1 MYFSQTL
8 LFFSLFFA
16 SLHANPFSS
25 KMIIHNTTD
34 APIFFAMYYQRDY
47 PAFKAKQIIAPLEIK
62 PGKTLKIK
70 RPEMKLLYSRMGIV
84 AFNQELL
91 KPSLTHREYKNLE
104 RFLMGITTGDVF
116 YIKKNGNQLQSD
128 NIFEKATEPMKKVL
142 NKILD
147 DDEKPIIES
156 DIKVR
161 VGNKLCLQE
170 QTFIRKRLPKVKE
183 AFEKIL
189 GPKDG
194 YNIPTV
200 IAMGSG
206 GGYRAL
212 IGFWGAIQGLHE
224 IGVWDTCMYAS
235 GVSGSTWILS
245 ALYGAEQSMDTLTD
259 YLKPRL
265 AKNLLKKH
273 IYELDELASIFF
285 QKDDFTLI
293 DVWGLLLSRALFGEH
308 ESLGDDVTLSS
319 LTKQVDNGQMPLP
332 IMTAVQR
339 GMDKIK
345 WFEYTP
351 YEVGSQDYQT
361 FIPARY
367 AGARFINGVCQEPKF
382 KEYPLG
388 LHCGVFGSAFA
399 VDGKRVSDSIDN
411 KFLDLLLLK
420 TRLRGYQATTGS
432 LVNYMKDMTSTP
444 ISKSKILKM
453 VDAGEDL
460 NIPMPPC
467 MRRKPDILI
476 IVDLAPNEPIYSAK
490 VLEKA
495 LQDARDRGYIVPDTD
510 PEIIRQRN
518 AVTVI
523 RASNNPQAP
532 IIIFIPNL
540 YQSFETLKPLY
551 TPEEFDSLAEPMRK
565 AVVDN
570 KQLFYDVCAE
580 VFDRKNPPKTIA
592 NPEIK
597 DDSKKEVNPE
607 IKIEPK
613 KPAEQAV
620 VIDPTLKPEE
630 SEIKISEKITTAQ
643 KSVIPLKKTRRQSI

>member
-1 MYFSQTL
+1 MHFLKSL
-8 LFFSLFFA
+8 LFFSLFF
-16 SLHANPFSS
+16 SSMHANPFSS

-34 APIFFAMYYQRDY
+34 VPIFFAMYYQRDF
-47 PAFKAKQIIAPLEIK
+47 PAFKAKQIITPIQIK
-62 PGKTLKIK
+62 PNDTLKIK
-70 RPEMKLLYSRMGIV
+70 RPSMKLTYSRMGLV
-84 AFNQELL
+84 AFNKELL

-116 YIKKNGNQLQSD
+116 YIRKNGNQLQSD

-147 DDEKPIIES
+147 DKEKPIIDS

-161 VGNKLCLQE
+161 QGNRLCPQE
-170 QTFIRKRLPKVKE
+170 QNFIRKRLPKIKN
-183 AFEKIL
+183 AFERII
-189 GPKDG
+189 GPRDG
-194 YNIPTV
+194 NYVPTV

-212 IGFWGAIQGLHE
+212 IGFWGAIQGLNE
-224 IGVWDTCMYAS
+224 IGVWDTCMYTS

-265 AKNLLKKH
+265 AKNLLRKN
-273 IYELDELASIFF
+273 IYELDELSSIFF

-293 DVWGLLLSRALFGEH
+293 DVWGLLLSRALFGEQD
-308 ESLGDDVTLSS
+308 SLGCDVTLSS

-339 GMDKIK
+339 GMDRIK

-382 KEYPLG
+382 REYPLG

-399 VDGKRVSDSIDN
+399 VDGQRVSESIDN

-420 TRLRGYQATTGS
+420 TRLNGYQATTGS
-432 LVNYMKDMTSTP
+432 LTNYMKDMTSTP

-453 VDAGEDL
+453 VDGGEDL

-476 IVDLAPNEPIYSAK
+476 IVDLAPNEPTYSAK

-495 LQDARDRGYIVPDTD
+495 LQDAKNRGYIVPDAD

-540 YQSFETLKPLY
+540 YQAFETLKPFY
-551 TPEEFDSLAEPMRK
+551 TSEEFDSLAEPMKK
-565 AVVDN
+565 AIVDN

-580 VFDRKNPPKTIA
+580 VFDRKNSPKEIAKPTIII
-592 NPEIK
+592 E
-597 DDSKKEVNPE
+597 SKKPVAPA
-607 IKIEPK
+607 IKPTVK
-613 KPAEQAV
+613 TAVKPALE
-620 VIDPTLKPEE
+620 IDSTIKPTE

-643 KSVIPLKKTRRQSI
+643 KSTSLKKTRRHII